1 MTRKPQARPRSEW
14 VEPTP
19 GSLPKDTWATL
30 LHTLGRTDGDPE
42 AKTIKTEL
50 EAVLTNLS
58 AVVALRRVTFGQ
70 AKDEMRR
77 VLEAA
82 GALDDALDARSM
94 ATMFSDTEFFRIELS
109 QFVAAC
115 EKELRSLPTK
125 TRRRPHRYDLRSAV
139 PAFAAIF
146 ERHYRRRP
154 GLRRAQDWD
163 GFIRA
168 ALASAG
174 VSGIPRS
181 GRQLRRYLKSDV

>member
-1 MTRKPQARPRSEW
+1 MTRKAHARPKSEW

-19 GSLPKDTWATL
+19 GSLPKDAWATL
-30 LHTLGRTDGDPE
+30 LDTLGRTAGDPE

-58 AVVALRRVTFGQ
+58 VVVALRRVTFGQ

-94 ATMFSDTEFFRIELS
+94 ATMFPDTEFFRIELAN
-109 QFVAAC
+109 FVTAC
-115 EKELRSLPTK
+115 DDELRSLPAK

-163 GFIRA
+163 RFIRA

>member
-1 MTRKPQARPRSEW
+1 MTRKPHARPKSEW

-58 AVVALRRVTFGQ
+58 VVVALRRVTFGQ

-94 ATMFSDTEFFRIELS
+94 ATMFPDTEFFRIELG
-109 QFVAAC
+109 
-115 EKELRSLPTK
+115 ELRRRVRKRAPVVAHKDPSTTPSL
-125 TRRRPHRYDLRSAV
+125 
-139 PAFAAIF
+139 
-146 ERHYRRRP
+146 
-154 GLRRAQDWD
+154 
-163 GFIRA
+163 
-168 ALASAG
+168 
-174 VSGIPRS
+174 
-181 GRQLRRYLKSDV
+181 